1 LIVAFATP
9 AWADRGTDNLAAY
22 ARARAA
28 DGDGKVELAARAYA
42 EALAGS
48 PDNDAIARR
57 AYREALEAGDDALV
71 DRAIAA
77 MVSSAGA
84 GERSGDATP
93 PDVALLSYAR
103 ALRAGDA
110 TATRAQLARIAAG
123 PFDFVAGLLAAWQAF
138 DTGGDPLALLDGAR
152 SNPVARRYIAENR
165 ALLQIATGKTEDGAA
180 GLEALL
186 GPDQASL
193 DLRVNAAQLLTAKGK
208 GEVARKLLVG
218 SDPTI
223 AALRESLGA
232 GVEPS
237 AAFGASRLFT
247 RLASDL
253 AQGDPTPLTISLSRA
268 ALRLDPQDDRARI
281 VLGEALA
288 RGGATERALAS
299 LAEIGEAS
307 PFHEAALELRIAIL
321 TDAGRKSEALAIATP
336 LATRKDATSED
347 ATRLGALLV
356 ANGRFDDAARAYRT
370 AIARAGARAPWTL
383 YLQLGGA
390 LDEAGHWPDARAALE
405 KAVAMQPDAAVAL
418 NYLGYARIEHGE
430 DIAGSL
436 AMLERASALQ
446 PDQPSITDS
455 LAWAYFRK
463 GDAARALP
471 LLQRAAQGEPGNATI
486 HEHLGDA
493 LWSLGRHYEARYAWR
508 AAAIVADTDD
518 GARLAG
524 KIANGMH
531 AAP

>member
-1 LIVAFATP
+1 MMSGA
-9 AWADRGTDNLAAY
+9 
-22 ARARAA
+22 
-28 DGDGKVELAARAYA
+28 
-42 EALAGS
+42 
-48 PDNDAIARR
+48 
-57 AYREALEAGDDALV
+57 
-71 DRAIAA
+71 
-77 MVSSAGA
+77 SAG
-84 GERSGDATP
+84 GHSGDATP

-103 ALRAGDA
+103 ALHAGDA
-110 TATRAQLARIAAG
+110 AATKAQLARIAAG

-165 ALLQIATGKTEDGAA
+165 ALLQIATGKTEDGVA

-268 ALRLDPQDDRARI
+268 ALRLDPQSDRARI
-281 VLGEALA
+281 ILGEALA

-299 LAEIGEAS
+299 LAEISEAS

-321 TDAGRKSEALAIATP
+321 TDAGRKDEALAVATP
-336 LATRKDATSED
+336 LSTRKDATSED
-347 ATRLGALLV
+347 ATRLGTLLV
-356 ANGRFDDAARAYRT
+356 ANGRFDDAAKAYRM
-370 AIARAGARAPWTL
+370 AIARAGALAPWTL

-390 LDEAGHWPDARAALE
+390 LDEAGHWPEARAALE

-531 AAP
+531 ATP

>member
-1 LIVAFATP
+1 MLAAAPP
-9 AWADRGTDNLAAY
+9 AWADRGTDDLAAY

-42 EALAGS
+42 AALAGS
-48 PDNDAIARR
+48 PGNGAIARR

-71 DRAIAA
+71 DRAIAG
-77 MVSSAGA
+77 MERAGDPA
-84 GERSGDATP
+84 P
-93 PDVALLSYAR
+93 PDVALLGYAR
-103 ALRAGDA
+103 ALHAGD
-110 TATRAQLARIAAG
+110 TAGTRAELTRIAAG
-123 PFDFVAGLLAAWQAF
+123 PFDFVAGLLAAWQIYDA
-138 DTGGDPLALLDGAR
+138 GGDPLARLDDAR
-152 SNPVARRYIAENR
+152 SNPVARHYIAENR
-165 ALLQIATGKTEDGAA
+165 ALLQIATGKTEEGIA
-180 GLEALL
+180 GLQALL

-193 DLRVNAAQLLTAKGK
+193 DLRINAAQLLAAKGK
-208 GEVARKLLVG
+208 GDAALTLLGG

-223 AALRESLGA
+223 VALRGSLGA
-232 GVEPS
+232 GVAPS

-268 ALRLDPQDDRARI
+268 ALRLDPGDDRARM
-281 VLGEALA
+281 LLAQTLA
-288 RGGATERALAS
+288 RGGATERALAT
-299 LAEIGEAS
+299 LAEISEAS
-307 PFHEAALELRIAIL
+307 AFREAALELRIAIL
-321 TDAGRKSEALAIATP
+321 TDAGRTQEALAVATP
-336 LATRKDATSED
+336 LSVRKDATSED

-356 ANGRFDDAARAYRT
+356 AASRFGDAAAAYRT

-390 LDEAGHWPDARAALE
+390 LDEAGHWPEARAALE

-430 DIAGSL
+430 DVAGSL
-436 AMLERASALQ
+436 TMLERASALQ

-455 LAWAYFRK
+455 LAWAYFRN
-463 GDAARALP
+463 GDAAKALP
-471 LLQRAAQGEPGNATI
+471 LLERAAQGEPGNATI
-486 HEHLGDA
+486 NEHLGDA

-508 AAAIVADTDD
+508 AAAIVADADD

-524 KIANGMH
+524 KIANGMR
-531 AAP
+531 AVP

>member
-1 LIVAFATP
+1 MALALAIATP
-9 AWADRGTDNLAAY
+9 AWADRGTDDLAAY

-28 DGDGKVELAARAYA
+28 DGDGRVELAATAYGA
-42 EALAGS
+42 ALAGS
-48 PDNDAIARR
+48 PDNSAIARR

-77 MVSSAGA
+77 MDRA
-84 GERSGDATP
+84 GEHPGDATP

-103 ALRAGDA
+103 ALHADDVAG
-110 TATRAQLARIAAG
+110 TKAQLARIGTG
-123 PFDFVAGLLAAWQAF
+123 PFDFVAGLLAAWQAY
-138 DTGGDPLALLDGAR
+138 DAGGDPLALLDGAR

-165 ALLQIATGKTEDGAA
+165 ALLQIATGKTEEGVA
-180 GLEALL
+180 GLQALL

-193 DLRVNAAQLLTAKGK
+193 DLRINAAQLLAAKGQ
-208 GEVARKLLVG
+208 GDSARKLLVG

-223 AALRESLGA
+223 VALRGSLGA
-232 GVEPS
+232 GVIPS
-237 AAFGASRLFT
+237 AAFGASRLFA

-253 AQGDPTPLTISLSRA
+253 AQGDPTPLTVSLGRA
-268 ALRLDPQDDRARI
+268 ALRLDPRDDRARI
-281 VLGEALA
+281 LLAQTLA
-288 RGGATERALAS
+288 RSGVTERALTS

-321 TDAGRKSEALAIATP
+321 TDAGRKEEALAAATP
-336 LATRKDATSED
+336 LSTRKDATSED

-356 ANGRFDDAARAYRT
+356 ANGRFDEAAKAYRA
-370 AIARAGARAPWTL
+370 AITRAGAQAPWTL

-390 LDEAGHWPDARAALE
+390 LDEAGRWPEARTALE
-405 KAVAMQPDAAVAL
+405 KAVAIEPDAAVAL
-418 NYLGYARIEHGE
+418 NYLGYARLEHGE
-430 DIAGSL
+430 DVAGSL
-436 AMLERASALQ
+436 AMLERASTLQ

-455 LAWAYFRK
+455 LAWAYFRN

-508 AAAIVADTDD
+508 AAAVVADADD

-524 KIANGMH
+524 KIANGAH
-531 AAP
+531 AVP